1 MLLVPVYAKPH
12 DKGKVQEGAT
22 KYVVLGGVTA
32 FWFLGGLDAAS
43 GYAGGS
49 IQAGL
54 ASGET
59 PASGQLAGPSCQ
71 RLRYALAGPSCQR
84 LAGRSKLPAASL
96 PEWG

>member
-22 KYVVLGGVTA
+22 IYVVLGGVTA
-32 FWFLGGLDAAS
+32 FWFLGGLDPAS

-49 IQAGL
+49 ILG
-54 ASGET
+54 T

-71 RLRYALAGPSCQR
+71 RLAV
-84 LAGRSKLPAASL
+84 RSKLPAASW
-96 PEWG
+96 PVQAASGFATHWRVQAASG